1 MYIVY
6 VCNTCSEMYCWY
18 FLVWTERKMSMIF
31 VLPSAVGFF
40 YVWLREHACS
50 RNCHSSGRIH
60 RRFHICKVPSHFRKR
75 SPRLKCYF
83 IIENFSADL
92 VNNYVGTECQLSAVR
107 SSVSLIYKVQW
118 TGRSCAH
125 QLQSGESLPTNG
137 WTIRLNKI
145 TWRLGGGSNGPKFI
159 LTLKSLQY

>member
-1 MYIVY
+1 MYIY

-40 YVWLREHACS
+40 YVWLREHASS
-50 RNCHSSGRIH
+50 RNCHRSGRIH

-92 VNNYVGTECQLSAVR
+92 ATTTLTRWSFGSGLPLANSTTRDGFGFCSLLPGPPPYLTR
-107 SSVSLIYKVQW
+107 VSRPS
-118 TGRSCAH
+118 GG
-125 QLQSGESLPTNG
+125 QSGQGNSA
-137 WTIRLNKI
+137 
-145 TWRLGGGSNGPKFI
+145 
-159 LTLKSLQY
+159 